1 MACFHLVKVFVS
13 ILRYPRYFYSCLWEA
28 SREFSAS
35 YHSSMHLS
43 QVHAL
48 PWPLLFCPVSYAIF
62 ICFLCSIFCVFDT
75 HLAVTSQSPHW
86 CHGKL
91 ATAPQ
96 SFVKVGKSNSKSE
109 VARGQSREKGLPTPS
124 ALPLLSPPRPPS
136 LSSYAAQ
143 NGLGSRSPPHE
154 LSKWRG
160 KAVSPWP
167 TDEAMTT
174 TANVDHCN
182 TECSRL
188 WFGGGGR
195 AGGGRSAGGGARAGG
210 GMGRTDGRRGAI
222 RSKVTLRLPPPL
234 SPPLLFLRSGKLQ
247 HLEVSCT
254 LETYRHARARKAAS
268 ENLRWI
274 PIGRLLCWRALSG
287 PSFRPSR
294 TASRTRPRR
303 RRRRQS
309 LSDHRSGDRAL
320 CLAGRRSTL
329 PCAMPWEGG
338 RARERTLS

>member
-1 MACFHLVKVFVS
+1 MS

-195 AGGGRSAGGGARAGG
+195 AGGGRSAGGG
-210 GMGRTDGRRGAI
+210 MGRTDGRRGAI
-222 RSKVTLRLPPPL
+222 RSKVTLRLRPPL
-234 SPPLLFLRSGKLQ
+234 SPPL
-247 HLEVSCT
+247 
-254 LETYRHARARKAAS
+254 
-268 ENLRWI
+268 
-274 PIGRLLCWRALSG
+274 P
-287 PSFRPSR
+287 
-294 TASRTRPRR
+294 
-303 RRRRQS
+303 
-309 LSDHRSGDRAL
+309 
-320 CLAGRRSTL
+320 L
-329 PCAMPWEGG
+329 PPFWQVATP
-338 RARERTLS
+338 